1 MTNEITTSVTKH
13 HRRSY
18 NYLGYRSSRELINSR
33 QDQRAWIQFQFEH
46 LELRLIKSKR

>member
-18 NYLGYRSSRELINSR
+18 NHLGYRSSRELIDS
-33 QDQRAWIQFQFEH
+33 IQFQFEH